1 MAISIDDIDYHHMG
15 HVISTQNRMI
25 LNNQFAGGK
34 SYKQRFDINT
44 NAGENIYD
52 MKKIKD

>member
-1 MAISIDDIDYHHMG
+1 
-15 HVISTQNRMI
+15 MI
-25 LNNQFAGGK
+25 LNNQFAGDK